1 MAKNIVIVE
10 SPAKAKTLEK
20 FLGKDFKVLASY
32 GHVRDLPR
40 KGLGVDREHDY
51 KPSYELLAG
60 KEKTLSI
67 GPYPEVSLAT
77 ARKKSRAEAEKR
89 ALGVDPPDARRVEQ
103 ERERVARLN
112 TFELMARTWHE
123 RA

>member
-51 KPSYELLAG
+51 QPTYELLAG
-60 KEKTLSI
+60 KEKTINELQ
-67 GPYPEVSLAT
+67 
-77 ARKKSRAEAEKR
+77 
-89 ALGVDPPDARRVEQ
+89 ARRP
-103 ERERVARLN
+103 RPPTTSTSPPTPTAKGRRSPG
-112 TFELMARTWHE
+112 TCRK
-123 RA
+123 R

>member
-1 MAKNIVIVE
+1 MGQLNDLQIRAAAPRGSE
-10 SPAKAKTLEK
+10 Y
-20 FLGKDFKVLASY
+20 FLSDGEGLY
-32 GHVRDLPR
+32 LRVRP
-40 KGLGVDREHDY
+40 
-51 KPSYELLAG
+51 AG
-60 KEKTLSI
+60 KAWFYRYKRDGAELELGL